1 MAPVTATPAPPAAAP
16 APPPVTTA
24 RRAWRAAARIIALL
38 AVSVVLMI
46 VTLAIGLR
54 RNDAAIEGNYGTA
67 TATVLTVSPLRTG
80 IEFVDETG
88 ATVRPEN
95 GVLYP
100 GLLAVGQ
107 QFVVEYSTEN
117 PQIARVAGRT
127 AGVGNLMLV
136 AALAGTVVIAV
147 PLVWWCLRRARLP
160 LLGFRRG
167 PGHASTPAGT
177 PPPNAGAG

>member
-1 MAPVTATPAPPAAAP
+1 
-16 APPPVTTA
+16 
-24 RRAWRAAARIIALL
+24 
-38 AVSVVLMI
+38 MI
-46 VTLAIGLR
+46 VTLAIGMR

-136 AALAGTVVIAV
+136 AALA
-147 PLVWWCLRRARLP
+147 WHRRDRRAADLVVPAPRP
-160 LLGFRRG
+160 ACRCSDSDGVRDTRPHRPGRPSPNRG
-167 PGHASTPAGT
+167 AR
-177 PPPNAGAG
+177 